1 MSKKKR
7 KSQKP
12 PNRGRRSQPASSPT
26 DQPLPDRLKTEGD
39 IFKFLRDSGFLESAD
54 PADAEAQ
61 DLVDQAYD
69 AETPNERFDLAVQ
82 AIDVCP
88 DCADAYVLLGELAPA
103 SDEAVKMYQLGVE
116 AGERVLGGTE
126 GLRKLAGHFWSASQT
141 RPYMRAR
148 LGLAQALWALGRR
161 DEAIG
166 HCQGLLA
173 LNANDNQGVRYVLAS
188 YYCDTS
194 RNDELEQLLTQYD
207 EDGAAEWSFSRALL
221 VFRREGDTASARALL
236 GEAHAANPHVAKYLL
251 GHEQLPSD
259 LPNYVQ
265 RGHETEAVA
274 YASQYMSGWRD
285 TSGAVTWARQTLAV
299 PLPEAAPRRRA
310 SWAYLREAVNELPVA
325 PDEVWQVDLRR
336 AKIKGE
342 RAENLPW
349 TFVVAEAGTNALI
362 ALAGHIQEEPNP
374 GELLLDLLEVMRDP
388 EDDEPRRPECVQ
400 VRSKPLFRA
409 WKPKLEDLGVQCELW
424 TDLEHVD
431 RVLEV
436 LEQHTVLERLS
447 ADDVEQRAAELDELP
462 QRVGQVWQAD
472 IRKLALWITGEG
484 APQRP
489 WCVLVTS
496 RDEDLIIHQDVRM
509 EEPSPAWLR
518 QAVLAGMLAPLAG
531 EPYRPGVVEVATE
544 EYRLALAPHLEPL
557 DVQCVTSDE
566 LDHVDFVF
574 LDMAKRVAEP
584 QQMTALID
592 TPGMTERQVAGF
604 FAAAAEFYGKRPW
617 RDVPS
622 DMTIVVRCDKLQT
635 NTWYAVVMG
644 QSGMTLGLALYEDW
658 EVLNAILRGD
668 HDAERRHSGMSI
680 TYGEAFEIAIRDLDA
695 AEKHGWPVAGPEAYP
710 SIFRVNPGMAVRPP
724 LAWELELTEACLR
737 AIPGFLKRQPTTT
750 PARLVIPV
758 ANGELNLEL
767 AWLDQASH
775 PD

>member
-12 PNRGRRSQPASSPT
+12 PGQGRRSPPDAAPA
-26 DQPLPDRLKTEGD
+26 DQPLPDRRVTEGAML
-39 IFKFLRDSGFLESAD
+39 KFLRDSGLLADAD
-54 PADAEAQ
+54 PAGAEAQ
-61 DLVDQAYD
+61 DLVCQAYE
-69 AETPNERFDLAVQ
+69 AETWDERFDLAMQ

-103 SDEAVKMYQLGVE
+103 SDEAVKVYQLGVE
-116 AGERVLGGTE
+116 AGERALGGPE
-126 GLRKLAGHFWSASQT
+126 GLRDFAGHFWSAVQT

-148 LGLAQALWALGRR
+148 LGLAQTLWALGRR

-166 HCQGLLA
+166 HCQGLLE

-194 RNDELEQLLTQYD
+194 RDDELERLLTQYD
-207 EDGAAEWSFSRALL
+207 EDGTAEWSFSRALL
-221 VFRREGDTASARALL
+221 AFRREGDTQRARDLL
-236 GEAHAANPHVAKYLL
+236 CGAHAANPHVAKYLL
-251 GHEQLPSD
+251 GHEQLPED
-259 LPNYVQ
+259 LPEYVQ

-274 YASQYMSGWRD
+274 YASQYMSGWRA

-310 SWAYLREAVNELPVA
+310 SWAYLQEAVGELPVA
-325 PDEVWQVDLRR
+325 HDEVWQVDLRR
-336 AKIKGE
+336 ARIKGARE
-342 RAENLPW
+342 ADLPW

-362 ALAGHIQEEPNP
+362 ALAGHADDKPKSE
-374 GELLLDLLEVMRDP
+374 ELLLDLLQVMRDP
-388 EDDEPRRPECVQ
+388 EDHEPRRPECVQ
-400 VRSKPLFRA
+400 VRLKTLFRA
-409 WKPKLEDLGVQCELW
+409 WQPKLERLGVRCEMS
-424 TDLEHVD
+424 TDLEHVE

-436 LEQHTVLERLS
+436 LEHHAGLERLS
-447 ADDVEQRAAELDELP
+447 ADDVEQRAGELAELP
-462 QRVGQVWQAD
+462 QREAEVWQAD

-496 RDEDLIIHQDVRM
+496 RGEDLIIHQDVRM
-509 EEPSPAWLR
+509 EPPNATWLR
-518 QAVLAGMLAPLAG
+518 QAVLAGMLAPMVG
-531 EPYRPGVVEVATE
+531 EPYRPGAVEVATE
-544 EYRLALAPHLEPL
+544 EYRLELAPHLEPC
-557 DVQCVTSDE
+557 DVRCVTRDE
-566 LDHVDFVF
+566 LEHVDFVF
-574 LDMAKRVAEP
+574 LDMEKRVAEP

-592 TPGMTERQVAGF
+592 TPGVTERQVAGF
-604 FAAAAEFYGKRPW
+604 FAAAAEFYGRAPW

-622 DMTIVVRCDKLQT
+622 DVTIVVRCDKLQT
-635 NTWYAVVMG
+635 HTWYAVVMG

-658 EVLNAILRGD
+658 EVLGAILRGEE
-668 HDAERRHSGMSI
+668 DAQRRHAGLSI

-695 AEKHGWPVAGPEAYP
+695 AERQGWLVAGPEAYP

-737 AIPGFLKRQPTTT
+737 AIPGFLKRERTT
-750 PARLVIPV
+750 PARLAVPV
-758 ANGELNLEL
+758 AGGELDLEL
-767 AWLDQASH
+767 TWLDKHAKS
-775 PD
+775 